1 MLDLEKQRAE
11 NFIDEQ
17 LNNVRDVMKTALRD
31 QNELASKQVAF
42 EIAESEERLA
52 QLQTECTDMKSKV
65 DTMFASLCESENSR
79 LEALKAKQ
87 LEISPP
93 KVVGEK

>member
-1 MLDLEKQRAE
+1 MIDIDKQRFD

-17 LNNVRDVMKTALRD
+17 LNSVREAMKTALSD
-31 QNELASKQVAF
+31 QNALAAKKVAF
-42 EIAESEERLA
+42 EISESEERLA
-52 QLQTECTDMKSKV
+52 RLQTECTDMKSKV

-87 LEISPP
+87 LEISPT
-93 KVVGEK
+93 KDIAL